1 MVVRSRH
8 VILLHAYVVVEVGAR
23 LLGLPE
29 SLHLFEALEL
39 LEFWRSGVRAST
51 EACLSVLWGRGR
63 RVKW

>member
-39 LEFWRSGVRAST
+39 LEFW
-51 EACLSVLWGRGR
+51 VLEFERPRRLVCRCSGRGR